1 MKKSEN
7 TALDEVRL
15 NDLNKSSKPEWLT
28 DDTPKI
34 VTCDPLQMYL
44 LEIKQYQVLSSENQ
58 TALAVRV
65 REEDDEEAARM
76 LVTSN
81 LRLVVKIAMDFS
93 KCWGKNLLDLI
104 QEGNTGLVHAVRKYD
119 PYRGVKFS
127 YYSAFWIKA
136 YILKFIMDNWKL
148 VKIGTTQSQR
158 KLFFNLSKE
167 RDKLLAE
174 GFRPEPKML
183 AQRLDAKEEEV
194 EEMTKRLAGWEIS
207 IDAPYGEDS
216 RESYGAFLP
225 DPGVAVD
232 EQISEDQR
240 KKLLME
246 KIHEFRLTLSD
257 KEADIFDSRIMAEK
271 AVTLQIL
278 GDKYNLSRERI
289 RQIQKKITLNT
300 RRWLK
305 KNIPGFEEVYA
316 DILE

>member
-1 MKKSEN
+1 
-7 TALDEVRL
+7 
-15 NDLNKSSKPEWLT
+15 
-28 DDTPKI
+28 
-34 VTCDPLQMYL
+34 MYL
-44 LEIKQYQVLSSENQ
+44 LEVKQYQVLSSEEQ
-58 TALAVRV
+58 TELAVRV
-65 REEDDEEAARM
+65 REEEDQEAARI

-93 KCWGKNLLDLI
+93 RCWGKNLLDLI

-127 YYSAFWIKA
+127 YYAAFWIKA
-136 YILKFIMDNWKL
+136 YILKYIMDNWKL

-158 KLFFNLSKE
+158 KLFFNLSRE

-194 EEMTKRLAGWEIS
+194 EEMTKRLAGWEVS

-225 DPGVAVD
+225 DPGVAID
-232 EQISEDQR
+232 EQISSDQR
-240 KKLLME
+240 RKLLME
-246 KIHEFRLTLSD
+246 KISEFRKTLSK
-257 KEADIFDSRIMAEK
+257 KEADIFDNRIMAEK
-271 AVTLQIL
+271 AITLQVL
-278 GDKYNLSRERI
+278 GDRYNLSRERI
-289 RQIQKKITLNT
+289 RQIQKKITHDT

-316 DILE
+316 DIIE